1 MVRLCTQ
8 QHRDVERLEALA
20 LGSRVHLPSVLLIA
34 AAGTGKQTVARATA
48 EKLDLDF
55 VEVPVED
62 LQKSVSERLF
72 GSRQEAERAE
82 LGGPPPGEL
91 GRSSPTL
98 LYLSGIQGL
107 DRGLDQSLHRL
118 ITTRNYVDA
127 IGQRWDMHEDV
138 WIVGGLTFPSQQGRI
153 SPEHWLCTA
162 FQHRL
167 RITLPT
173 SPDDLFVVCTSII
186 EELGVSCIVDSSVS
200 RLFTLLPQVPDN
212 LDALR
217 RWLETAAYAATGD
230 SPITDAVLQRA
241 MQEDLQAILPRI
253 SYRGRQVTLVDFRR
267 WAEQFPLDL
276 QPLATHIVREIAE
289 YYYISAQKFHEALQT
304 LIERSGILPGSRV
317 IFCKWQAMG
326 HSAPRVMHTLKN
338 QSRWRPGTD
347 IDLTQ
352 PEDTWPNLPP
362 QQPHWFVLADDF
374 VGSGRTLASLC
385 SSPDNPLPHLLA
397 KYPKARVRLLVVA
410 GFEEALK
417 RVHSTIGAYRDRIEL
432 IPGHLFRDEDQC
444 FSPTSRIFPDA
455 AHRDLLRDF
464 CMQVAEE
471 HFPSLPRHIRLGFE
485 DTAAIIVFSDTVPN
499 NSLPVLWHDQGTW
512 YPLFPASGLPGFTEG
527 GTPLMEPT

>member
-1 MVRLCTQ
+1 V
-8 QHRDVERLEALA
+8 LA
-20 LGSRVHLPSVLLIA
+20 LGSSVHLPSVLLIA
-34 AAGTGKQTVARATA
+34 AAGTGKQTIARATA

-91 GRSSPTL
+91 GRSAPTL

-138 WIVGGLTFPSQQGRI
+138 WIVGGLTFPSPHGRI

-167 RITLPT
+167 RITPPA
-173 SPDDLFVVCTSII
+173 SSDDLLVVCTSIV
-186 EELGVSCIVDSSVS
+186 EELGMPRILDSSVT

-217 RWLETAAYAATGD
+217 RWLETVAYTATVD

-253 SYRGRQVTLVDFRR
+253 SYRGRQVTLPDFRR

-289 YYYISAQKFHEALQT
+289 YYYIGAQKFHDALQT
-304 LIERSGILPGSRV
+304 LIERSGIPPGSPV

-326 HSAPRVMHTLKN
+326 HSAPRVMHALKN
-338 QSRWRPGTD
+338 QSRWRPSTD

-352 PEDTWPNLPP
+352 LEKTWPSLPP
-362 QQPHWFVLADDF
+362 QQPHWFILADDV
-374 VGSGRTLASLC
+374 VGSGKTLTSFC
-385 SSPDNPLPHLLA
+385 SSPGNPLLRLLA

-410 GFEEALK
+410 GFAEALK
-417 RVHSTIGAYRDRIEL
+417 RVRSAIGAYRDRIKL
-432 IPGHLFRDEDQC
+432 IPGYLFCDEDQC
-444 FSPTSRIFPDA
+444 FSLTSRIFPDV
-455 AHRDLLRDF
+455 AHRDLLRKF
-464 CMQVAEE
+464 CLQAAAE
-471 HFPSLPRHIRLGFE
+471 HFPSLPHHMRLGFE
-485 DTAAIIVFSDTVPN
+485 DTAAITVFFDTVPN

-512 YPLFPASGLPGFTEG
+512 YPLFPASGLPGLPEG
-527 GTPLMEPT
+527 